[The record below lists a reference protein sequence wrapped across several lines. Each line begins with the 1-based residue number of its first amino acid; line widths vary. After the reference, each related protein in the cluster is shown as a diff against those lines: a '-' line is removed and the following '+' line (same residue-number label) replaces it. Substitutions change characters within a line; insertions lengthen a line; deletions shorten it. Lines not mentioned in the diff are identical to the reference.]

1 MYHIWYKQG
10 PGGLGIKGQFHD
22 YYYYLFFYLSTPPAQ
37 FIHRRKWFGLRL
49 TFHKYIL
56 FQSSNISTNPFTPMC
71 RFSDT
76 FFECLCTQATLL
88 IIIRFHSYLRSR
100 EVYCISFLGG
110 KKELAFLW
118 YSSFYT
124 CFCTI
129 VELCAKKQP
138 KSGVHCWKTEILLKI
153 SFLWCYVLQN
163 WNTFK
168 FQRMCTFSTVK
179 IKIKI

>member
-1 MYHIWYKQG
+1 MLHTCRGRGFDCLLTLISISPPAPPSVSYTVWYKQG

-100 EVYCISFLGG
+100 EVYCISFLG
-110 KKELAFLW
+110 KK
-118 YSSFYT
+118 
-124 CFCTI
+124 
-129 VELCAKKQP
+129 K
-138 KSGVHCWKTEILLKI
+138 
-153 SFLWCYVLQN
+153 N
-163 WNTFK
+163 
-168 FQRMCTFSTVK
+168 
-179 IKIKI
+179 